1 MIVVEFFIQNYYFEL
16 TFITSLNFVWIYDF
30 EEKEFF
36 KFNYLK
42 RKIQDFYL
50 FPLSRENL

>member
-16 TFITSLNFVWIYDF
+16 TFVTSLNFVWIYDF

>member
-16 TFITSLNFVWIYDF
+16 TFVTSLNFVWIYDF

-36 KFNYLK
+36 KFNYLEK
-42 RKIQDFYL
+42 NPRF
-50 FPLSRENL
+50 LSFSSIT